1 MTHDEPL
8 VFGPTVEGL
17 FVRGLAGKL
26 TPDVVQRLR
35 AVGLDVE
42 KPLLPAYS
50 RRVIN
55 DAVALVAQA
64 LYPEL
69 PVDEAWYQVGKHV
82 AVGVKNMTL
91 GGATLALLRI
101 LGPVR
106 TLHRLARTF
115 RTTNNYMQ
123 VRLTERGPGDFELEL
138 TPSNAQPRYMQ
149 AVIEDMLTYAGAKG
163 LAVEV
168 AQHDAAAER
177 AVYTV
182 RFDR

>member
-1 MTHDEPL
+1 MTPDEQL

-26 TPDVVQRLR
+26 GPGVVAQLR
-35 AVGLDVE
+35 ALGLDVE
-42 KPLLPAYS
+42 KPLRPAYS

-55 DAVALVAQA
+55 DAVGLVASA
-64 LYPEL
+64 LYPGL
-69 PVDEAWYQVGKHV
+69 PVDEAWYRVGKFV
-82 AVGVKNMTL
+82 ALGVKNMTL

-115 RTTNNYMQ
+115 RTTNNYMH
-123 VRLTERGPGDFELEL
+123 VELTQRGPGDFALEL

-149 AVIEDMLTYAGAKG
+149 AVIEDMLEHAGAKD
-163 LAVEV
+163 LAVTV
-168 AQHDAAAER
+168 AEHDAAQER
-177 AVYTV
+177 AVYAV
-182 RFDR
+182 RFAA